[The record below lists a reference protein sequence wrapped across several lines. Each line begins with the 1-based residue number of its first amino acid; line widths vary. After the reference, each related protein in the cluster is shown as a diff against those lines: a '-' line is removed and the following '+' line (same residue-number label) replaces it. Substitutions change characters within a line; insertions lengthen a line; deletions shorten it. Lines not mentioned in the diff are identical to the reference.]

1 MPRPRKTLRP
11 ISKNIHLPEDIV
23 LQTELH
29 LYSELEG
36 KVPYGAW
43 QGLVEK
49 LLREHFERV
58 KQQQGFKEAVAAVL
72 TRNERNGG
80 DCEGAHM
87 ATDGL
92 MEEQLTALGF
102 GEGIALIRNSPR
114 WYA

>member
-58 KQQQGFKEAVAAVL
+58 KQQQGFKEAVAAAL
-72 TRNERNGG
+72 KRSG
-80 DCEGAHM
+80 DAHDEGHS
-87 ATDGL
+87 ATDKM
-92 MEEQLTALGF
+92 MEEQLIALGF
-102 GEGIALIRNSPR
+102 GEGVALIRDSKR